1 MNVEKTD
8 RRPTDRPT
16 DIVTYRVAQHAAKNR
31 HSILNKRKSVRHF
44 CSFGDPLGSI
54 SLVQVDLESKVRQFL
69 IVLFENKKITAIVK
83 N

>member
-1 MNVEKTD
+1 M
-8 RRPTDRPT
+8 
-16 DIVTYRVAQHAAKNR
+16 TYRVAQHATKNR
-31 HSILNKRKSVRHF
+31 HILNKRKSVRHF

-69 IVLFENKKITAIVK
+69 IVLFENQKITAIVK